1 MGAVLKGKH
10 RCVAGGAGLTIHHIK
25 RSVPPGDFEDDAMD
39 AIYTRHDAGSGNFSN
54 AKFDAGWKI
63 SFEADEAAPRFPDL
77 RVASYPPRSL
87 IVDEGDATS
96 SVYEVVEGGVLLFK
110 LLPDGRRQ
118 IIEVLGVGDVFG
130 LSPNGVSDVGAET
143 LTKARIAIY
152 EKRRV
157 DADPDLRDR
166 IFTRLRSQMCALHD
180 HALLLGRKSAQERVA
195 TFIMRLVPGRG
206 GHACAGPIAGCDETR
221 VDLAMTRQEIADY
234 LGLTI
239 ETVSRAFSALRRAG
253 TIAYERQDCVVIP
266 SVCQLCRLT
275 GSHAA

>member
-1 MGAVLKGKH
+1 
-10 RCVAGGAGLTIHHIK
+10 
-25 RSVPPGDFEDDAMD
+25 MD
-39 AIYTRHDAGSGNFSN
+39 AIVSRQNAEAGGFSN
-54 AKFDAGWKI
+54 TKFDAGWKI
-63 SFEADEAAPRFPDL
+63 SFEAELQDGPAPDA
-77 RVASYPPRSL
+77 RVASFPPRSL
-87 IVDEGDATS
+87 IVDEGDETT

-130 LSPNGVSDVGAET
+130 LAPNGVSDVGAET
-143 LTKARIAIY
+143 LTKARIAVY
-152 EKRRV
+152 EKRRL
-157 DADPDLRDR
+157 DADAALRDR
-166 IFTRLRSQMCALHD
+166 IFARLRAQLCALHD

-206 GHACAGPIAGCDETR
+206 GHACIGPLGAIDETR

-253 TIAYERQDCVVIP
+253 TIAYDKQDCVKIP
-266 SVCQLCRLT
+266 SVCKLCHLT
-275 GSHAA
+275 GSH

>member
-1 MGAVLKGKH
+1 MA
-10 RCVAGGAGLTIHHIK
+10 HH

-39 AIYTRHDAGSGNFSN
+39 AIISRQDAETGGFSN
-54 AKFDAGWKI
+54 TKFDAGWQI
-63 SFEADEAAPRFPDL
+63 SFEADLTTPRAADA

-87 IVDEGDATS
+87 IVDEGDETTN
-96 SVYEVVEGGVLLFK
+96 VYEVVEGGVLLFK

-130 LSPNGVSDVGAET
+130 LAPNGVSDVGAET
-143 LTKARIAIY
+143 LTKARVAVY

-157 DADPDLRDR
+157 DGDAVLRDQ
-166 IFTRLRSQMCALHD
+166 IFSRLRSQLCALHD

-206 GHACAGPIAGCDETR
+206 GHACSGPLAGCDETH

-253 TIAYERQDCVVIP
+253 TIAYDRQDRVAIP
-266 SVCQLCRLT
+266 SVCRLCRLT
-275 GSHAA
+275 GSH

>member
-1 MGAVLKGKH
+1 M
-10 RCVAGGAGLTIHHIK
+10 
-25 RSVPPGDFEDDAMD
+25 DAMISRQD
-39 AIYTRHDAGSGNFSN
+39 AETGGFSN
-54 AKFDAGWKI
+54 TKFDAGWNI
-63 SFEADEAAPRFPDL
+63 SFEADHDVT
-77 RVASYPPRSL
+77 RVADARIASYPARSQ
-87 IVDEGDATS
+87 IVDEGDATTN
-96 SVYEVVEGGVLLFK
+96 VYEVVEGGVLLFK

-130 LSPNGVSDVGAET
+130 LAPNGISDVGAET
-143 LTKARIAIY
+143 LTKARVAVY

-157 DADPDLRDR
+157 DADAELRDR
-166 IFTRLRSQMCALHD
+166 IFSRLRSQLCALHD

-206 GHACAGPIAGCDETR
+206 GHACRGPLGAGDDTR

-253 TIAYERQDCVVIP
+253 TIAYDRQDRVSIP
-266 SVCQLCRLT
+266 SVCKLCRLT
-275 GSHAA
+275 GSH

>member
-1 MGAVLKGKH
+1 M
-10 RCVAGGAGLTIHHIK
+10 RFAGGGPIHRDIN
-25 RSVPPGDFEDDAMD
+25 RTVPPGDFKDDAMD
-39 AIYTRHDAGSGNFSN
+39 AIYTRPDAGSGNFSN

-63 SFEADEAAPRFPDL
+63 SFEAEDTTRRFPDV
-77 RVASYPPRSL
+77 RVSSYPPRSL
-87 IVDEGDATS
+87 IVDEGDSTS

-143 LTKARIAIY
+143 LTKARVAIY

-166 IFTRLRSQMCALHD
+166 IFTRLRAQMCALHD

-206 GHACAGPIAGCDETR
+206 GHACMGPAGGCDETR

-253 TIAYERQDCVVIP
+253 TIAYEKQDCVMIP
-266 SVCQLCRLT
+266 SVCSLCRLT

>member
-1 MGAVLKGKH
+1 
-10 RCVAGGAGLTIHHIK
+10 
-25 RSVPPGDFEDDAMD
+25 MD
-39 AIYTRHDAGSGNFSN
+39 AILSRQNAETGSFSN
-54 AKFDAGWKI
+54 TKFDAGWKI
-63 SFEADEAAPRFPDL
+63 SFEAGQDNLPVSDA

-87 IVDEGDATS
+87 IVDEGDETT

-118 IIEVLGVGDVFG
+118 IIEVLGVGDMFG
-130 LSPNGVSDVGAET
+130 LAPNGISDVGAET

-157 DADPDLRDR
+157 EADVALRDR
-166 IFTRLRSQMCALHD
+166 IFSRLRAQLCALHD

-206 GHACAGPIAGCDETR
+206 GHACSGPLGAVDESR

-253 TIAYERQDCVVIP
+253 TIAYDRQDRVVIP
-266 SVCQLCRLT
+266 SVCRLCRLT
-275 GSHAA
+275 GSH